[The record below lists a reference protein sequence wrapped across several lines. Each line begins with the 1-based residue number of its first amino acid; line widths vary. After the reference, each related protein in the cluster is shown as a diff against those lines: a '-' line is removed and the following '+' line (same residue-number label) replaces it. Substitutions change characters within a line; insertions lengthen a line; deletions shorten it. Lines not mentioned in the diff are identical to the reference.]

1 MTEQELE
8 QRLNRLE
15 EMVDLILESK
25 SEHIFRGLFSD
36 ERDKLQKHWKELKWE
51 LFYRN

>member
-8 QRLNRLE
+8 KRLNRME
-15 EMVDLILESK
+15 EMIDLILESK

-36 ERDKLQKHWKELKWE
+36 ERDKLQKHWKELKEE